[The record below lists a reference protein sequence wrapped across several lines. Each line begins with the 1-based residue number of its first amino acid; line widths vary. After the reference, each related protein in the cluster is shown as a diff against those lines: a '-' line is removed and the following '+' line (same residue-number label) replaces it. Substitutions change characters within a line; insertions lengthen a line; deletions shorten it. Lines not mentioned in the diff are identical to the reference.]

1 LEYRGLRPTR
11 LPDGRDLAALAKV
24 ELLTTVWPVISARSI
39 WQWAVASNEHA
50 VANART
56 AATECSR
63 HRLER
68 AEVEQ
73 FLAAHAATSESI
85 LEQPVRV
92 SAGGR

>member
-1 LEYRGLRPTR
+1 
-11 LPDGRDLAALAKV
+11 LAKV
-24 ELLTTVWPVISARSI
+24 DRFTTVSFVTSARSI
-39 WQWAVASNEHA
+39 WQWAVASNEQA

-63 HRLER
+63 RRLER

-73 FLAAHAATSESI
+73 FLAAHAAAAVST

-92 SAGGR
+92 SAAGH